1 METTQEKIVPHK
13 FSIIKEVIAFV
24 KDVITWSLSGGLVY
38 QIYLCIL
45 AALMVLGVY
54 AYFVQI
60 KVGMAATNMSDI
72 VSWGFYIANFTFLVG
87 VAAAAVMIILPS
99 YIFKDKDLH
108 KVVIIGEV
116 VAIGAL
122 VMCLMFVFVDL
133 GAPWNAWHMM
143 PIIGLF
149 NWPTSLLTW
158 DVLVLNGYLVLNLMV
173 PAYIL
178 YCHYYNRKPNQKLYL
193 PFVFISIFWAFGIHL
208 VTAFLYQGLPAR
220 PFWNNPL
227 MGPRFLASAF
237 AAGPAL
243 IIIVLV
249 IIQSTTSFRIED
261 QVFNK
266 IRRISVVA
274 AIINL
279 IMLFSEV
286 FKEFYLPT
294 HHSQPAIYLYFGL
307 KGHTALVPWIW
318 TAIVM
323 NLIGTLTLAFNPGK
337 NNPGVLVPACVLLFL
352 GIWIEK
358 GIGLIVPGLVP
369 SPLGEI
375 VDYAPSWVEV
385 SVTLGILALG
395 VFVVSVLLKPALIIE
410 HRFETETHSQ
420 T

>member
-1 METTQEKIVPHK
+1 MTLEKVMMK
-13 FSIIKEVIAFV
+13 FAKELFAFA
-24 KDVITWSLSGGLVY
+24 KDTISWSLSGGIVY
-38 QIYLCIL
+38 QLYLCVL
-45 AALMVLGVY
+45 TALMVLGVY

-60 KVGMAATNMSDI
+60 KVGLAVTNMSNI

-133 GAPWNAWHMM
+133 GGPWNAWHLI
-143 PIIGLF
+143 PVIGLF

-158 DVLVLNGYLVLNLMV
+158 DVLVLNGYLILNLMV

-178 YCHYYNRKPNQKLYL
+178 YCHYHNRKPDEKKYL

-243 IIIVLV
+243 ITILLI
-249 IIQSTTSFRIED
+249 IIQSTTAFKIDDRI
-261 QVFNK
+261 FNK
-266 IRRISVVA
+266 IRRIVVIA

-307 KGHTALVPWIW
+307 QGHTALVPWIW

-323 NLIGTLTLAFNPGK
+323 NVLGTLTLAVNPGR
-337 NNPGVLVPACVLLFL
+337 NNPKVLVPACILLFL

-369 SPLGEI
+369 SPMGEI
-375 VDYAPSWVEV
+375 VDYAPSLVEIG
-385 SVTLGILALG
+385 VTLGILALG

-410 HRFETETHSQ
+410 QRYEGR
-420 T
+420 